1 MGLCSAN
8 LTRCLLAAGMAL
20 AVAYAAQAQHAG
32 RRPGQAILFSSS
44 DDEDVSSN
52 MPSLA
57 AKPPGMLDFA
67 NAVQSPGAKSDAVPE
82 TELLPPQ
89 TPTISPAQAQEMQR
103 RLDKQKNW
111 ALQTPEEIFGLL
123 TPEKILHV
131 PERDAFGQ
139 PKNETVV
146 EKFYERQERSR
157 ARTNNDIHGA
167 ADTAPRRDF
176 SDNRDLRMNPNIWTP
191 AGSKSGN
198 LALMSQLLNGM
209 TDNHAA
215 PAPAPAPAPGQALQ
229 SGWSKPFSPPTPP
242 PGPTTE
248 QQAAMEQFQQLLKPH
263 SLTDGTAKAPML
275 GSPIFSLPST
285 APNPAPGSSAL
296 IPVGA
301 SFTPLSSGITM
312 PAGFTPLP
320 GLLGPTNMAM
330 PMFEPESKPQLPPWQ
345 SSAPQLGAIPQRK
358 F

>member
-1 MGLCSAN
+1 MGFCSAN

-32 RRPGQAILFSSS
+32 RRPGQAILFSSA

-67 NAVQSPGAKSDAVPE
+67 NAVQSPVAKSDAAPE
-82 TELLPPQ
+82 TDLLPPQ
-89 TPTISPAQAQEMQR
+89 TPAISPAQAQQTQQL
-103 RLDKQKNW
+103 LDKRRNW
-111 ALQTPEEIFGLL
+111 AMQTPEEIFGVL

-131 PERDAFGQ
+131 PDRDAFGQ
-139 PKNETVV
+139 PKNKTVV
-146 EKFYERQERSR
+146 EKFYERQENLR
-157 ARTNNDIHGA
+157 ARTNNDNYGA
-167 ADTAPRRDF
+167 ADTAPRWGG
-176 SDNRDLRMNPNIWTP
+176 SDNRDLQMNPNIWTP
-191 AGSKSGN
+191 AGSKPGN
-198 LALMSQLLNGM
+198 LALMNQFLNGT
-209 TDNHAA
+209 TDNRAV
-215 PAPAPAPAPGQALQ
+215 PAPAPGQAPGQ
-229 SGWSKPFSPPTPP
+229 APESGWSKPFSLPTPP

-263 SLTDGTAKAPML
+263 PLADGTAKAPML
-275 GSPIFSLPST
+275 GSPIFSSPST

-296 IPVGA
+296 IPMGA

-312 PAGFTPLP
+312 PAGVTPLP
-320 GLLGPTNMAM
+320 GILGPTNMGL
-330 PMFEPESKPQLPPWQ
+330 PLYEPEWKPQLPPWQ

>member
-1 MGLCSAN
+1 MGFCSAN
-8 LTRCLLAAGMAL
+8 LTRWLLASGMAL

-32 RRPGQAILFSSS
+32 RRPGQAILFSSA

-67 NAVQSPGAKSDAVPE
+67 NAVQAPGAKSDAAPE

-89 TPTISPAQAQEMQR
+89 TPAISPAQAQQMQR
-103 RLDKQKNW
+103 LLDKRKNW
-111 ALQTPEEIFGLL
+111 ALLTPEEIFGLP

-146 EKFYERQERSR
+146 EKFYERQEHLR
-157 ARTNNDIHGA
+157 ARTNNDNYGA
-167 ADTAPRRDF
+167 ADTAPRWSL
-176 SDNRDLRMNPNIWTP
+176 SDNQDLQMNPNIWTP
-191 AGSKSGN
+191 AGSKPGN
-198 LALMSQLLNGM
+198 LALMNQLLNGT
-209 TDNHAA
+209 TDNRAA
-215 PAPAPAPAPGQALQ
+215 PVPAPAPGQAPE
-229 SGWSKPFSPPTPP
+229 SGWSKPFSLPTPP

-263 SLTDGTAKAPML
+263 SLTDGTAKAPAL
-275 GSPIFSLPST
+275 GSPIFSSSSL

-296 IPVGA
+296 IPMGA
-301 SFTPLSSGITM
+301 SFTPLSSGITV
-312 PAGFTPLP
+312 PAGVTPLP
-320 GLLGPTNMAM
+320 GLLGQTNMAM
-330 PMFEPESKPQLPPWQ
+330 PMYEPEWKPQPPPWQ
-345 SSAPQLGAIPQRK
+345 SSAPQPGVIPQRK